1 MSDNRISWDQ
11 YFIAQAAI
19 LSTRSTCTRRHVGA
33 ILVKDH
39 RIIASGYNGAV
50 SGTPHCTEVGDYI
63 VDGHCIRAVHAEQNA
78 LMQAASMG
86 IAVEGSEVYVTDV
99 PCVQCT
105 KLLLQ
110 AGITKINFM
119 RDYRN
124 DEFAESLLKEK
135 NVALVQVP
143 FESQTAEQINLAQ
156 FIKD

>member
-124 DEFAESLLKEK
+124 DDFAESLLEEK

-143 FESQTAEQINLAQ
+143 FEKQTAEQINLAQ

>member
-50 SGTPHCTEVGDYI
+50 SGTPHCTEVGDYV

-110 AGITKINFM
+110 AGIKKINFM
-119 RDYRN
+119 RDYHN
-124 DEFAESLLKEK
+124 DEFAESLLEEK

-143 FESQTAEQINLAQ
+143 FEERTAEQINLAQ
-156 FIKD
+156 FIQD

>member
-1 MSDNRISWDQ
+1 MTDERISWDQ
-11 YFIAQAAI
+11 YFIAQSAI

-33 ILVKDH
+33 ILVKDN

-86 IAVEGSEVYVTDV
+86 IGVEGSTLYVTDA
-99 PCVQCT
+99 PCVFCT

-110 AGITKINFM
+110 AGIKKINFM

-124 DEFAESLLKEK
+124 DEFAENLLKEK
-135 NVALVQVP
+135 NVPLRQVP
-143 FESQTAEQINLAQ
+143 FEEETSEQINLAQ
-156 FIKD
+156 FLK